1 MCEHLGEHREIV
13 NDDDVN
19 DLIAVN
25 DLIDVIVVKR
35 ARLFSWP
42 EAIMSSQSAPC
53 AECSV
58 KCAIRMSSAG
68 FQWHHY

>member
-1 MCEHLGEHREIV
+1 MCEHLGEHREHREIV
-13 NDDDVN
+13 NDDD
-19 DLIAVN
+19 VN

-42 EAIMSSQSAPC
+42 EAVMSPQSAPC
-53 AECSV
+53 AKCSV
-58 KCAIRMSSAG
+58 KCAIRMLSAG